1 MVSAEKKSMSIEIE
15 ILQKSVTKCLEEW
28 LKVQFL
34 SEMSL
39 VKLLARSRW
48 KQNAN
53 MMSEDKTFELE
64 RGKLW
69 IFTILDSH
77 KIF

>member
-1 MVSAEKKSMSIEIE
+1 MSIEIE

-28 LKVQFL
+28 LKVQFF

-48 KQNAN
+48 KQKAN

-77 KIF
+77 KVF